1 MNDGMLW
8 GFDMLSML
16 KRLFGKSQPVTNRE
30 ELLDF
35 LDRHTS
41 FVSQKC
47 ITEYC
52 RSKAGVNW
60 DKLMLEADF
69 LNVVNVSRW
78 QAYIH
83 VMDDIVVM
91 LEALLRPH
99 CENRLEELA
108 NALVALESDVIKGHD
123 IPIIPEGGWSEHLQ
137 ALKGRIGFLQEG
149 PPHATREIAKV
160 SGDKVFNV
168 LPIHSRL
175 SHYDYELVV
184 NSVRFLMMGVH
195 GKILE
200 QIDLKS
206 AVNILIPPAS
216 QSSS

>member
-1 MNDGMLW
+1 
-8 GFDMLSML
+8 MLSML
-16 KRLFGKSQPVTNRE
+16 KRLFGKSQPVTNHAQ
-30 ELLDF
+30 LVDF
-35 LDRHTS
+35 VDRHTS

-47 ITEYC
+47 VTEYC
-52 RSKAGVNW
+52 RSKAGLNW

-69 LNVVNVSRW
+69 IDVINVSRW

-83 VMDDIVVM
+83 VLDDIVVM

-108 NALVALESDVIKGHD
+108 NALVVLESDVIKKHT
-123 IPIIPEGGWSEHLQ
+123 IPIIPEGGWSEHLHE
-137 ALKGRIGFLQEG
+137 LKSRIGFLQEG
-149 PPHATREIAKV
+149 PPHSTREIAKV
-160 SGDKVFNV
+160 SGEKVFKV

-175 SHYDYELVV
+175 SHYDQELVV

-200 QIDLKS
+200 QIDFKH
-206 AVNILIPPAS
+206 AVDILIPPVL
-216 QSSS
+216 